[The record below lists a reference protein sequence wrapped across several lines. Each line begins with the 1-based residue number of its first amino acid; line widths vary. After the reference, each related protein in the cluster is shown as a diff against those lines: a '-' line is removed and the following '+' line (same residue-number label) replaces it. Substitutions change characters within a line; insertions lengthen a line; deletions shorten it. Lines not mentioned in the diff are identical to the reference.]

1 MTDPSRGWD
10 RRFAE
15 QGWPAE
21 PDPLLTEL
29 VAPLPAGR
37 ALDIGSGPGRNSLW
51 LAARGWQ
58 VTALDASAVAL
69 AQAHQRAA
77 TLGVQLATV
86 QADAR
91 RWVSPP
97 NSFDLIVI
105 ANLHPGADQLTGLLT
120 RAAQALVP
128 GGHLFVV
135 GHDLSNLGHHGPPD
149 PGRLLTVERLAGAMP
164 TLVRVDRL
172 TRVSRTPADPGAETP
187 RDIAVLAWATRGEAM
202 PSGSDGTTAKKR

>member
-10 RRFAE
+10 RRFAV

-51 LAARGWQ
+51 LAARGWH
-58 VTALDASAVAL
+58 VTALGASAVAL
-69 AQAHQRAA
+69 AQAAQRAA

-91 RWVSPP
+91 RWTPPP

-105 ANLHPGADQLTGLLT
+105 TNLHPGADQLTGLLT
-120 RAAQALVP
+120 R
-128 GGHLFVV
+128 
-135 GHDLSNLGHHGPPD
+135 
-149 PGRLLTVERLAGAMP
+149 
-164 TLVRVDRL
+164 
-172 TRVSRTPADPGAETP
+172 VSRTPEDQGAETP
-187 RDIAVLAWATRGEAM
+187 RDIAVLAWATRCEAM
-202 PSGSDGTTAKKR
+202 PSGRDGTTAKKR